1 MKIPG
6 LRCPNC
12 GNQAMPLRTKAFLGP
27 GRSVTCDHCGAQ
39 VGVVGSSAF
48 IATMPVF
55 ILLIAGTVLGVE
67 NTLLLVLIGAAF
79 AIPAQILL
87 VPLERRDDVN

>member
-6 LRCPNC
+6 LRCPHC

-27 GRSVTCDHCGAQ
+27 GRSVTCAHCDEQ
-39 VGVVGSSAF
+39 VGVVGSSTF

-55 ILLIAGTVLGVE
+55 VLLVAGTVLGIE

-79 AIPAQILL
+79 AIPAQIFL
-87 VPLERRDDVN
+87 VPLEVRDVK